1 MFFSTVVTLHA
12 RVHLCSPCLAWG
24 CHQQGW
30 QHLQPCRRLVLQA
43 HMSSTTSPQQ
53 PQPWQI
59 TRRHVWRVQRE
70 RQGVGGKWA
79 FSCSV
84 RCRAGYPLEPCSAVP
99 VSPPPRW
106 QSILAVSC
114 DWQRFVRSATQPVSL
129 QCHLFCLV
137 SALIETYFKASKEIL
152 QFSFLQ
158 NISQGKWL
166 FVVITA
172 IYWANRLSV
181 IKLLVFNFLLIDFKI

>member
-1 MFFSTVVTLHA
+1 MVKAERKFPWRMFFSTVVTLHA

-30 QHLQPCRRLVLQA
+30 QHLQPCSRLVLQA

-84 RCRAGYPLEPCSAVP
+84 RCRAGYRSCWSHAVRCLCHQHPGGRAAWLWAVTGSASSVRQRSLYPCSVICFA
-99 VSPPPRW
+99 W
-106 QSILAVSC
+106 
-114 DWQRFVRSATQPVSL
+114 
-129 QCHLFCLV
+129 
-137 SALIETYFKASKEIL
+137 
-152 QFSFLQ
+152 
-158 NISQGKWL
+158 SQL
-166 FVVITA
+166 
-172 IYWANRLSV
+172 
-181 IKLLVFNFLLIDFKI
+181 